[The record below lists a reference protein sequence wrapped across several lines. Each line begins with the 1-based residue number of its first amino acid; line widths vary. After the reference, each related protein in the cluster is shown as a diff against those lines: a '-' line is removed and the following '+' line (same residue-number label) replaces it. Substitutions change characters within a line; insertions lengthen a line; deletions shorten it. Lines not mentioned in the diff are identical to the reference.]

1 MALIL
6 AKALIITLWLSIV
19 FAILGIF
26 VIIKRMAFF
35 SDGIAHASL
44 LGLAI
49 AFMMGLS
56 NNIIIIIFESIIFAI
71 VIFLL
76 EKNTKINPDA
86 LVSII
91 FVISLSFGLIILS
104 AQKGYQPEL
113 INFIIGN
120 PLVMSNFDFYFIL
133 LFCLLALIFIIFN
146 FKKIL
151 LAILDPTE
159 ARLININSYVYELF
173 FYIFLALSVVLG
185 IKIGGIM
192 LITSFLILPPTIASF
207 MANSLQALIAKSII
221 IAVISVMVGYILAY
235 VYNFPVSASII
246 LFSSVIFIIV
256 FFSKYLTGSN
266 K

>member
-6 AKALIITLWLSIV
+6 AKALIITLWLSVV
-19 FAILGIF
+19 FAIFGIF

-35 SDGIAHASL
+35 SDGIAHAAV

-49 AFMMGLS
+49 GFTMGLS
-56 NNIIIIIFESIIFAI
+56 NNIIIIILESIIFAI
-71 VIFLL
+71 LIFLL

-104 AQKGYQPEL
+104 SQKGYQPEL

-133 LFCLLALIFIIFN
+133 IFCLLTLIFIIFN

-151 LAILDPTE
+151 LVILDPTE
-159 ARLININSYVYELF
+159 ARLININSYIYELV

-185 IKIGGIM
+185 IKIGGVM

-207 MANSLQALIAKSII
+207 IAKSLQDLISKSII
-221 IAVISVMVGYILAY
+221 IAVVSVIVGYMLAY
-235 VYNFPVSASII
+235 LYNFPVSASII
-246 LFSSVIFIIV
+246 LFSSIIFILM
-256 FFSKYLTGSN
+256 FFNKYLSN
-266 K
+266 YK